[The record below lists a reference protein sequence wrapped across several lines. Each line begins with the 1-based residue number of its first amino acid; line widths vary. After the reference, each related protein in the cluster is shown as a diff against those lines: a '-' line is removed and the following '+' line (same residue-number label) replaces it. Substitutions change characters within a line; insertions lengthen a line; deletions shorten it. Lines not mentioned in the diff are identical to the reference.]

1 MIGFSVYNKYSG
13 EILWSGYVSRRSDL
27 SSQVQSED
35 QSLIEVYCDNKNHYV
50 DVFQEAPQVKSK
62 LNNPT
67 YLEDNVLKSVP
78 NPSLVSIYN
87 SGVSSLEV
95 TDGEVVLEAD
105 LPDTYKVI
113 VNPADSKYYSAEFEV
128 NL

>member
-50 DVFQEAPQVKSK
+50 DVFQEAPQVKPK
-62 LNNPT
+62 VNNPT
-67 YLEDNVLKSVP
+67 YLEYNILKSVP
-78 NPSLVSIYN
+78 NPSMVSIYN

-105 LPDTYKVI
+105 LPGTYKVV
-113 VNPADSKYYSAEFEV
+113 VNPADAKYYTAEFEV
-128 NL
+128 DL